1 MKVRIRWATLLL
13 TGVMLLTAG
22 CTAAEEA
29 QAPGSGL
36 AAREAQAP
44 GNELLAEKA
53 QTRENGL
60 PAEKAQEGA
69 ASEREAQAPVGTSES
84 EDGLRDGE
92 VAGKAPVSADGPLR
106 EDKSV
111 YSDRS
116 EQNEVVTMYLTVR
129 EGNAEDCTDHTWT
142 EVNTYPTEY
151 YTKLGIDRYACE
163 AILQVGDENGP
174 VEGEFGYG
182 ETVPNAT
189 VKVRGQTSSRNT
201 QKNYK
206 IRIKDGKGTYK
217 DLQTI
222 PLNKMYADRIR
233 FRNKLAFDLMQ
244 QVPQMTAI
252 RTQFVHLYVKDE
264 TEGGSGEFEDYGL
277 YTRMEQMNRRWL
289 ESRGLDKNG
298 QLYKINTI
306 FEWYAYEPLMSLY
319 GSPEYS
325 DEDFEYYL
333 EVKGDTDNSKL
344 REVLTA
350 VNDYT
355 VPIEEVVEK
364 YFDVENISYFLAF
377 HTLIG
382 NTDVGARN
390 GYLYSPLNSEKW
402 YILSWDCDGSFK
414 RTENELEDNSNG
426 SSWERN
432 ITKFLG
438 VVLYNRF
445 LRVPEYRDRV
455 YAAMTDLMENYLTE
469 EIVREKV
476 ETYKPIISQFVT
488 QGPDSLRWG
497 SDMDRFNTVC
507 DSIYGE
513 IQKNYDEYPEE
524 IAKPWPFFAGMP
536 ESVDGRLKMN
546 WDASYDIN
554 GEEITYT
561 CILARDAGFTD
572 IIAQEADLRVPEVYF
587 DVELRAGTYFLRVF
601 AKNES
606 GYTQDCFD
614 YYDSKDPDIDG
625 RLYGCKCF
633 SVNRDGTFTEYIN
646 EE

>member
-1 MKVRIRWATLLL
+1 MKVRMRWAALLL
-13 TGVMLLTAG
+13 TGVMLLIAG

-29 QAPGSGL
+29 QAPG
-36 AAREAQAP
+36 
-44 GNELLAEKA
+44 NELPAEKA

-116 EQNEVVTMYLTVR
+116 EQNKVVTMYLTVC
-129 EGNAEDCTDHTWT
+129 EGNAEDGTDHTWT
-142 EVNTYPTEY
+142 EVSTHDTYY
-151 YTKLGIDRYACE
+151 YADLGIERYACE

-174 VEGEFGYG
+174 IEGEFGYG

-189 VKVRGQTSSRNT
+189 VKVRGQTSSRST

-206 IRIKDGKGTYK
+206 VRIKDEKGTYK

-222 PLNKMYADRIR
+222 PLNKMAGDRIR

-252 RTQFVHLYVKDE
+252 RTQFVHLYVRDE

-277 YTRMEQMNRRWL
+277 YTRMEQINRRWL
-289 ESRGLDKNG
+289 GSRGLDKNG
-298 QLYKINTI
+298 QLYKINTM

-333 EVKGDTDNSKL
+333 EVKGDTDSSKL

-382 NTDVGARN
+382 NADVGARN

-402 YILSWDCDGSFK
+402 YILSWDCDNSFN
-414 RTENELEDNSNG
+414 RTENKLKGFSDG
-426 SSWERN
+426 DSWERN

-469 EIVREKV
+469 ELVREKV
-476 ETYKPIISQFVT
+476 ETYKTIVSQFVT
-488 QGPDSLRWG
+488 QEPDSLHWD
-497 SDMDRFNTVC
+497 SDIETLNTVC
-507 DSIYGE
+507 DAI
-513 IQKNYDEYPEE
+513 YDEIKENYNDYHAE
-524 IAKPWPFFAGMP
+524 IAKPWPFYAGLP
-536 ESVDGRLKMN
+536 EPVDGRLRMSWN
-546 WDASYDIN
+546 ASYDIN
-554 GEEITYT
+554 GEEITYS

-572 IIAQEADLRVPEVYF
+572 IIAQAADLRVPEVYF
-587 DVELRAGTYFLRVF
+587 DVKLQPGTYFLRVT

-606 GYTQDCFD
+606 GDAQHCFD
-614 YYDSKDPDIDG
+614 YYTSKDPNIQG
-625 RLYGCKCF
+625 KVYGCKCF
-633 SVNRDGTFTEYIN
+633 FVNRDGTFSEYEN
-646 EE
+646 E

>member
-1 MKVRIRWATLLL
+1 MKVRMRWTALLL
-13 TGVMLLTAG
+13 AGVMLLIAG

-29 QAPGSGL
+29 QAPG
-36 AAREAQAP
+36 
-44 GNELLAEKA
+44 NELPAEKA

-60 PAEKAQEGA
+60 AAEKAQEGA

-129 EGNAEDCTDHTWT
+129 EGNAEDGTDHTWT
-142 EVNTYPTEY
+142 EVSTHDTYY
-151 YTKLGIDRYACE
+151 YADLGIERYACE

-174 VEGEFGYG
+174 IEGEFGYG

-189 VKVRGQTSSRNT
+189 VKVRGQTSSRST

-206 IRIKDGKGTYK
+206 VRIKDEKGTYK

-222 PLNKMYADRIR
+222 PLNKMAGDRIR

-252 RTQFVHLYVKDE
+252 RTQFVHLYVRDE

-277 YTRMEQMNRRWL
+277 YTRMEQINRRWL
-289 ESRGLDKNG
+289 GSRGLDKNG
-298 QLYKINTI
+298 QLYKINTM

-333 EVKGDTDNSKL
+333 EVKGDTDSSKL

-382 NTDVGARN
+382 NADVGARN

-402 YILSWDCDGSFK
+402 YILSWDCDNSFN
-414 RTENELEDNSNG
+414 RTENKLKGFSDG
-426 SSWERN
+426 DSWERN

-469 EIVREKV
+469 ELVREKV
-476 ETYKPIISQFVT
+476 ETYKTIVSQFVT
-488 QGPDSLRWG
+488 QEPDSLHWD
-497 SDMDRFNTVC
+497 SDIETLNTVC
-507 DSIYGE
+507 DAI
-513 IQKNYDEYPEE
+513 YDEIKENYNDYHAE
-524 IAKPWPFFAGMP
+524 IAKPWPFYAGLP
-536 ESVDGRLKMN
+536 ESVDGRLRMSWN
-546 WDASYDIN
+546 ASYDIN
-554 GEEITYT
+554 GEEITYS

-572 IIAQEADLRVPEVYF
+572 IIAQAADLRVPEVYF
-587 DVELRAGTYFLRVF
+587 DVKLQPGTYFLRVT

-606 GYTQDCFD
+606 GDAQHCFD
-614 YYDSKDPDIDG
+614 YYTSKDPNIQG
-625 RLYGCKCF
+625 KVYGCKCF
-633 SVNRDGTFTEYIN
+633 FVNRDGTFSEYEN
-646 EE
+646 E